1 MIELL
6 FAIALVGAVP
16 LAMRLG
22 DRVLRT
28 GLDQRLGAVVLF
40 LVVALALPRGVAAAA
55 LTVPWLALTAGRGVI
70 ALVGVG
76 SRLRDRRQLPG
87 PAEIGL
93 LVAAGYLA
101 VGAGWALV
109 DRAGLTPFGFPTTI
123 VLLTA
128 VHFHVA
134 GLVLTTAGALAIG
147 TPASRP
153 ASISLF
159 ASALGTPVTAV
170 GFFGFPFVAWIGA
183 LTVALGALGIGAAT
197 IHAAVRSSD
206 VVRRVALGVG
216 GATLFVTMPLAA
228 VYATGTT
235 FGIALLDVPAMAAV
249 HGTLNVVGFAI
260 PAMVGWSRSAVR

>member
-22 DRVLRT
+22 DRELRT
-28 GLDQRLGAVVLF
+28 GLDQRLGGVALS
-40 LVVALALPRGVAAAA
+40 LVVALALPRGVAAASLA
-55 LTVPWLALTAGRGVI
+55 VPWLALTVGRGVV
-70 ALVGVG
+70 ALVAVG
-76 SRLRDRRQLPG
+76 SRMRDRRDLPG
-87 PAEIGL
+87 PAEIGH
-93 LVAAGYLA
+93 LVAGGYVA

-134 GLVLTTAGALAIG
+134 GLVLTTAGALAAG
-147 TPASRP
+147 TTASRP
-153 ASISLF
+153 ASIALF
-159 ASALGTPVTAV
+159 ATAVGTPVTAV
-170 GFFGFPFVAWIGA
+170 GFFGLPLVAWIGA
-183 LTVALGALGIGAAT
+183 VIVAVGALGIGAAT
-197 IHAAVRSSD
+197 ILTALRSGD
-206 VVRRVALGVG
+206 RIRRVALGLG

-235 FGIALLDVPAMAAV
+235 FGIPVLDVPAMAAV